1 MNKLIASLTAAGH
14 PPIQLYGKGGS
25 LLVLPYGGRTL
36 GLYNRDGHNFFWVNP
51 NLDRVATA
59 EAFFSEEGWKNSGG
73 DRTWVAPEVELFIS
87 DIENPGETYQVPS
100 SLDPGSYTV
109 QHGVGHVKLTNQAS
123 LVLNRQEKTCEVEV
137 AKTIRM
143 TENPLRYEKGMTS
156 LLQSVDFVGYEQLTS
171 LRFTSSEAPG
181 IRLGIWNLVQVPAGG
196 EIVVPT
202 VRESVPKTYFGD
214 VGPSHLRVNAESIR
228 FRVDA
233 KDSRKIGVRAASAV
247 GRMGYLRSIGDGKKT
262 LVVRNFFI
270 APSAEYVDVPWDD
283 LDDFGYVIQCYND
296 NGDLGQFGE
305 MEYHTPAIGEGTGL
319 GSYQDRGQVWAFLGD
334 AQSIDETFWR
344 LLGIDPYSRAKNR

>member
-1 MNKLIASLTAAGH
+1 MNDLIASLTAADH

-51 NLDRVATA
+51 DLNHVATA
-59 EAFFSEEGWKNSGG
+59 ETFFTAEGWKNSGG

-87 DIENPGETYQVPS
+87 DIENPGETYQVPP
-100 SLDPGSYTV
+100 SLDPGNYTV
-109 QHGVGHVKLTNQAS
+109 QHGKGQVTLTNQPS
-123 LVLNRQEKTCEVEV
+123 LVLNRQEKTCGVEL

-156 LLQSVDFVGYEQLTS
+156 LLQRVDFVGYDQLTS
-171 LRFTSSEAPG
+171 LRFTSSEESG

-202 VRESVPKTYFGD
+202 VGESVPKTYFGG
-214 VGPSHLRVNAESIR
+214 VGANHLSVNPKSIR

-233 KDSRKIGVRAASAV
+233 KHSYKIGVRAVSTI
-247 GRMGYLRSIGDGKKT
+247 GRIGYLRPIGDGKKT
-262 LVVRNFFI
+262 LVVRNFFV

-283 LDDFGYVIQCYND
+283 LDDFGYAIQCYND
-296 NGDLGQFGE
+296 NGDLGEFGE
-305 MEYHTPAIGEGTGL
+305 LEYHTAAIGDGTGL
-319 GSYQDRGQVWAFLGD
+319 SSYQDRSQVWAFFGD
-334 AQSIDETFWR
+334 AQSIDETFR
-344 LLGIDPYSRAKNR
+344 QLLGVDPNSRAQ

>member
-36 GLYNRDGHNFFWVNP
+36 GLYNRNGHNFFWVNP
-51 NLDRVATA
+51 DLNQVETA

-100 SLDPGSYTV
+100 SLDPGSYAV
-109 QHGVGHVKLTNQAS
+109 HHGAGHVKLTNQACV
-123 LVLNRQEKTCEVEV
+123 VLNQQEKTCEVEL

-171 LRFTSSEAPG
+171 LRFNSSEAPG

-202 VRESVPKTYFGD
+202 VRESVAKTYFGD
-214 VGPSHLRVNAESIR
+214 VEASHLCVTPESIR

-233 KDSRKIGVRAASAV
+233 KHSHKIGVRAASTI
-247 GRMGYLRSIGDGKKT
+247 GRIGYLRPIGDGKKT
-262 LVVRNFFI
+262 LVVRNFFV

-283 LDDFGYVIQCYND
+283 LDDFGYAIQCYND
-296 NGDLGQFGE
+296 NGDLGEFGE
-305 MEYHTPAIGEGTGL
+305 MEYHTPAIGDGTGL
-319 GSYQDRGQVWAFLGD
+319 SSYQDRSQVWAFLGD
-334 AQSIDETFWR
+334 AQLIDEAFWQ
-344 LLGIDPYSRAKNR
+344 LLGSAPNSHALKR